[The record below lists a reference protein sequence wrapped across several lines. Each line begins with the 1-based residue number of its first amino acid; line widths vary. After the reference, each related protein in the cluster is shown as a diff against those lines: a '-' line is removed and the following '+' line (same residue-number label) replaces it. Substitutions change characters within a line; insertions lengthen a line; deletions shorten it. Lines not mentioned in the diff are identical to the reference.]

1 MTKRL
6 TTLSVENARAKG
18 ARREIAD
25 AGARGLYLVVQP
37 APSQAKSWAVRYRIG
52 GQSRK
57 LTLGDAKAV
66 TLAQARLRAAEAL
79 AEVAAGRD
87 PGKAK
92 LAQVAVEREKTSKT
106 VAWAAAEFIEKY
118 AKKATR
124 EITWRQY
131 ERMLNRVVEPAWHG
145 RSVHSIRRRDVIDL
159 VEGIRDEH
167 PTQANRVLAVTSK
180 LFSWLESRDE
190 ITISPTRG
198 VKRPAREKGR
208 DRVLSDTEL
217 RQLLAACSDLDRTT
231 AAFLQLLIY
240 TGARRNEI
248 GAAEWGQIDSD
259 SRELTIPE
267 DKSKNHRPHV
277 IPLSP
282 PAWEVIEALPRESKY
297 LFPARYGGGH
307 LGGFAHMKRRVD
319 ALVQLDKAWVWHD
332 VRRSTASGLQA
343 LGFSVALI
351 ETILNHASGVFR
363 GVTGTYARHDY
374 AEQKRQALQAWA
386 NHLASEESAK
396 VVPLRRPR

>member
-1 MTKRL
+1 M
-6 TTLSVENARAKG
+6 
-18 ARREIAD
+18 
-25 AGARGLYLVVQP
+25 
-37 APSQAKSWAVRYRIG
+37 
-52 GQSRK
+52 
-57 LTLGDAKAV
+57 
-66 TLAQARLRAAEAL
+66 
-79 AEVAAGRD
+79 
-87 PGKAK
+87 
-92 LAQVAVEREKTSKT
+92 
-106 VAWAAAEFIEKY
+106 
-118 AKKATR
+118 
-124 EITWRQY
+124 
-131 ERMLNRVVEPAWHG
+131 
-145 RSVHSIRRRDVIDL
+145 IDL